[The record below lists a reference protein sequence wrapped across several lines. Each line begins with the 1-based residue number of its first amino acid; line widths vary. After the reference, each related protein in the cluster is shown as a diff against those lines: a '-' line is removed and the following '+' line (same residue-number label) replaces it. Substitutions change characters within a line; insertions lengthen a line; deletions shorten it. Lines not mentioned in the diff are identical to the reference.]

1 MYVRVHFAK
10 TQVQLPLDQNSS
22 FPREYGISLPL
33 AFSEGRRGRG
43 KSRRLRGM
51 ERFVEGVVAK

>member
-1 MYVRVHFAK
+1 M
-10 TQVQLPLDQNSS
+10 LPL
-22 FPREYGISLPL
+22 P
-33 AFSEGRRGRG
+33 FSRGWRGRG

>member
-10 TQVQLPLDQNSS
+10 TQVQLPLDQI
-22 FPREYGISLPL
+22 G
-33 AFSEGRRGRG
+33 EG
-43 KSRRLRGM
+43 RRLRGM